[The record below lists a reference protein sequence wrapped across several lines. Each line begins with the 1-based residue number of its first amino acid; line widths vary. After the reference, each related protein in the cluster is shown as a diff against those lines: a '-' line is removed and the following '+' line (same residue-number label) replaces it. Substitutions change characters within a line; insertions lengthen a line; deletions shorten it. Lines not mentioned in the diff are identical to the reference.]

1 MHHLVNMARLR
12 KATVSSHRKA
22 MANSRPKAMANS
34 HHRVTVLHL
43 VSNPLKAMVLLHKA
57 TANSHPHQVSTV
69 SNDRLKVVPADIQV
83 NNSTANRRQVAGT
96 RSGSMY
102 QNPTVWNVSQMR
114 ARYGI

>member
-12 KATVSSHRKA
+12 KATVSSHR
-22 MANSRPKAMANS
+22 KAMANS

-102 QNPTVWNVSQMR
+102 QNPTVWILSQMR